1 MVLTI
6 IVFAIIFGY
15 LIYTDHL
22 YFKGRRYKYSVVM
35 TIPDGKG
42 YLDNDMMRKYV
53 VYANSINDAN
63 IKALEEKLKN
73 QKLDEAKHLSE
84 MKELK
89 KLIDSK
95 TIEIAVKVGGNGKL
109 FGSVSTKELAL
120 EYKNQTGIEIDKRK
134 LELNTNIDALGLYKI
149 PIQLH
154 KEVTAYINV
163 KVVEG
168 K

>member
-1 MVLTI
+1 MK
-6 IVFAIIFGY
+6 
-15 LIYTDHL
+15 LILIKDV
-22 YFKGRRYKYSVVM
+22 K
-35 TIPDGKG
+35 GKG
-42 YLDNDMMRKYV
+42 KENDIIECNMG
-53 VYANSINDAN
+53 YANFLLRNNSAVEATDAN

-73 QKLDEAKHLSE
+73 QKLDEAKHLAD

-89 KLIDSK
+89 KKIDAL
-95 TIEIAVKVGGNGKL
+95 TITIAVRVGANGKL
-109 FGSVSTKELAL
+109 FGSVSTKELAS

-134 LELNTNIDALGLYKI
+134 LDLNTNIDALGLYKI

-154 KEVTAYINV
+154 KEVTAFINV

>member
-1 MVLTI
+1 MK
-6 IVFAIIFGY
+6 
-15 LIYTDHL
+15 LILIKDV
-22 YFKGRRYKYSVVM
+22 K
-35 TIPDGKG
+35 GKG
-42 YLDNDMMRKYV
+42 KENDIIECNMG
-53 VYANSINDAN
+53 YANFLLRNNSAIEATDAN

-73 QKLDEAKHLSE
+73 QKLDEAKHLNE
-84 MKELK
+84 MKEVK
-89 KLIDSK
+89 KVIDSK